1 MKNLV
6 ISRKGFDATAGGR
19 ASPIFANGDIFSVPI
34 PQKKQSPSRYRELQ
48 FNAMSGREI
57 LNFIGAKSISIDDFY
72 HNDPVLS
79 GQKGIFGQAG
89 GSQGELEN
97 FGVGRGDLF
106 LFFGW
111 FKQYHQRGPD
121 VHHLFG
127 WLQIEKIIKGNSE
140 ILNFLSE
147 NELLHPHGTTDI
159 MQFKN
164 NTIYIASKNLTFSD
178 SVRDITGHG
187 VFKKT
192 AENLILT
199 ETGKTRSR
207 WRFPKKYFT
216 NTKNLFRNRLKWKD
230 KEKCLVNCSGIG
242 QEFILNAQDNPSI
255 VKWAS
260 YLLNTYGRD

>member
-48 FNAMSGREI
+48 FNDMSGREI
-57 LNFIGAKSISIDDFY
+57 LNFIGAKSISDYDFY
-72 HNDPVLS
+72 HNDPLLS

-127 WLQIEKIIKGNSE
+127 WLQVEKIIKGNSE

-147 NELLHPHGTTDI
+147 NQLSHPHGTTDI
-159 MQFKN
+159 TQFKN

-192 AENLILT
+192 AQNLILT

-230 KEKCLVNCSGIG
+230 EEKCLVNCSGIG

-260 YLLNTYGRD
+260 YLINTYGRD

>member
-48 FNAMSGREI
+48 FNDMSGREI
-57 LNFIGAKSISIDDFY
+57 LNFIGAKSISDDDFY
-72 HNDPVLS
+72 HNDPLLS

-111 FKQYHQRGPD
+111 FKQYHKRGPD

-127 WLQIEKIIKGNSE
+127 WLQIEKIIKGNNE
-140 ILNFLSE
+140 ILNFLSK
-147 NELLHPHGTTDI
+147 NVLSHPHGTKDI
-159 MQFKN
+159 TQYKN
-164 NTIYIASKNLTFSD
+164 NTIYIASRNLTFSENVKD
-178 SVRDITGHG
+178 LKGHG
-187 VFKKT
+187 RFKKT
-192 AENLILT
+192 AEELILT
-199 ETGKTRSR
+199 EKGKTRSK
-207 WRFPKKYFT
+207 WRFPQEYFSD
-216 NTKNLFRNRLKWKD
+216 TKNLFRNRLKWKD
-230 KEKCLVNCSGIG
+230 EKNCLLDCIGIG
-242 QEFILNAQDNPSI
+242 QEFILNAEDNPS
-255 VKWAS
+255 VVDWAS
-260 YLLNTYGRD
+260 YLLRTYGRD